1 MLTHFDPYPRK
12 LEIDLS
18 SQCGRG
24 IFGVFKTVHGDLGR
38 IRCSTGWF
46 QAGNLQWQ
54 TYCIQ
59 LFGDRFAFG
68 FTWLANCSI
77 GRMTHRIDLVS
88 TCFIHYWLARG
99 IRVSEASICASQ
111 IYSFAEAVFEPHHW
125 AQFNIFSLGAHIHD
139 VEWVGAWD
147 CIHEYHGMVVGCN
160 HIFAHWHSLFIYIH
174 ISIGAEQA
182 IPKFHLFLSSVVCT
196 AAVFYPTMGLR
207 RGLFG
212 WGPAETQSMLKWAK
226 KVS

>member
-1 MLTHFDPYPRK
+1 MGFPMRFLTIERYWKSKCIQHSSKAIQIFCSFDVDPFWPIPQK
-12 LEIDLS
+12 TLEIDLS

-111 IYSFAEAVFEPHHW
+111 IYSFAEAVYEPHHW
-125 AQFNIFSLGAHIHD
+125 AQFNIFSLGAH
-139 VEWVGAWD
+139 
-147 CIHEYHGMVVGCN
+147 M
-160 HIFAHWHSLFIYIH
+160 
-174 ISIGAEQA
+174 
-182 IPKFHLFLSSVVCT
+182 
-196 AAVFYPTMGLR
+196 
-207 RGLFG
+207 
-212 WGPAETQSMLKWAK
+212 MLNE
-226 KVS
+226 